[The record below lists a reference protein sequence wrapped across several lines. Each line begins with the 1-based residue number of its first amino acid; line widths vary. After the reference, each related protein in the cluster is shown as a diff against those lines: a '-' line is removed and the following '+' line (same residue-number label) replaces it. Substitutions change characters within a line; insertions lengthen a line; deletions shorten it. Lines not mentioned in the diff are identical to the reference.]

1 MGWQEQEK
9 KTLNFNFSF
18 NFKEMPSSMVGI
30 SKNESRQTP
39 RQTTET
45 IAILETQVDD
55 MTAQAIAYTME
66 QLLQNGALDVYT
78 QAIGM
83 KKSRSGTL
91 ITVICHCDRQA
102 VCEQILFRE
111 TSTLG
116 IRVRLQERK
125 VLYREILE
133 VKTEYGKARVKIAW
147 RDGFWTIQP
156 EYEDCAELARS
167 HQVPLTDIQS
177 AVSIAAQTML

>member
-1 MGWQEQEK
+1 
-9 KTLNFNFSF
+9 
-18 NFKEMPSSMVGI
+18 
-30 SKNESRQTP
+30 
-39 RQTTET
+39 
-45 IAILETQVDD
+45 

-91 ITVICHCDRQA
+91 ITVICDRDSQA
-102 VCEQILFRE
+102 SCEQILFRE

-116 IRVRLQERK
+116 IRCRLQERK
-125 VLYREILE
+125 ILHREVYE
-133 VKTEYGKARVKIAW
+133 VITKYGKARVKFAL
-147 RDGFWTIQP
+147 RDQTYSDQVYTVQP

-167 HQVPLTDIQS
+167 HNVPLTLIQEVVKLAGES
-177 AVSIAAQTML
+177 LLKTQTYLQK